1 MGPDLLE
8 RQKELRT
15 LASLVERAVSGRGS
29 TALVVGDAGIGK
41 TSLVRELLASLPRD
55 VRVLAA
61 GCEDLLTP
69 RTLGPLR
76 DAVRGREG
84 PLAEALTSGADQD
97 DVFAAVLAELG
108 SGAPTLLVVDDAHWA
123 DGATFDV
130 LRFLGRRIADLPAML
145 LLTYRDD
152 EAEDG
157 HPLRNLL
164 GGMTGAETVRLRL
177 APLTVDGVTAL
188 AAGAEVDAADLFR
201 LTQGNPFFVTEVLA
215 TAPDVLV
222 PPTVVDAVLA
232 RVGKLSPEA
241 QSAVKRLAVVPGGVE
256 LGLLRMLQPDLAPVG
271 QAEAAGVLTM
281 RGDVLRFRHELAR
294 RTVAEHL
301 PASVR
306 MALHED
312 VLGALLTDPEPDPFR
327 VLHHAVAAGDDEVV
341 VRYGRLAG
349 RAAARAGAHR
359 QAASCFALVL
369 ARGALLTPA
378 QRGGVGEAYAWA
390 LSNSNQLQ
398 AAADEAATAVEQ
410 WRQADDGSRLVRALV
425 TLSRQQWL
433 TEETAQARSSAE
445 LALQLAEDRGDTLD
459 QALAQ
464 LNLGGVLVLV
474 DQEHEGMQ
482 SLRAGIDLAEPLGA
496 EDIVTLATNYLGSAR
511 LQLGD
516 LGGRDDL
523 LRSRD
528 RAHQMANHEFVMRA
542 YYNLAEGLWRL
553 GRYDEALGFIAEGE
567 AYGADR
573 EFQVYAYMFGARRYR
588 RLAMQGRWAEAVSGL
603 REMLDGQGDPGM
615 IGRETL
621 PVLTRLLVRQGHPD
635 ATAYLAESTRHA
647 ARSSVLDWLV
657 PTGLAAIEHAW
668 LSRRPELAGPFPDLL
683 LDRMERPG
691 LSVQRGELMRYLK
704 RLGHDVDPAPGS
716 PLGYEAGI
724 RGDWRSAAEA
734 WSREGDP
741 YERALELA
749 GSGEV
754 APTLEA
760 LTTLDRLG
768 ARPAAALT
776 RRQLRDLGV
785 QRVPRRPREEVVQ
798 NPAGLTVRQVEIVRL
813 LADGLA
819 NADIAKRLVLSP
831 RTVDHHVAA
840 VLQKLHV
847 HSRHDAAAEAR
858 RLGLAD

>member
-1 MGPDLLE
+1 
-8 RQKELRT
+8 
-15 LASLVERAVSGRGS
+15 
-29 TALVVGDAGIGK
+29 
-41 TSLVRELLASLPRD
+41 
-55 VRVLAA
+55 
-61 GCEDLLTP
+61 
-69 RTLGPLR
+69 
-76 DAVRGREG
+76 
-84 PLAEALTSGADQD
+84 
-97 DVFAAVLAELG
+97 
-108 SGAPTLLVVDDAHWA
+108 
-123 DGATFDV
+123 
-130 LRFLGRRIADLPAML
+130 
-145 LLTYRDD
+145 
-152 EAEDG
+152 
-157 HPLRNLL
+157 
-164 GGMTGAETVRLRL
+164 
-177 APLTVDGVTAL
+177 
-188 AAGAEVDAADLFR
+188 
-201 LTQGNPFFVTEVLA
+201 
-215 TAPDVLV
+215 
-222 PPTVVDAVLA
+222 
-232 RVGKLSPEA
+232 
-241 QSAVKRLAVVPGGVE
+241 
-256 LGLLRMLQPDLAPVG
+256 
-271 QAEAAGVLTM
+271 
-281 RGDVLRFRHELAR
+281 
-294 RTVAEHL
+294 
-301 PASVR
+301 
-306 MALHED
+306 
-312 VLGALLTDPEPDPFR
+312 
-327 VLHHAVAAGDDEVV
+327 
-341 VRYGRLAG
+341 
-349 RAAARAGAHR
+349 
-359 QAASCFALVL
+359 
-369 ARGALLTPA
+369 
-378 QRGGVGEAYAWA
+378 
-390 LSNSNQLQ
+390 
-398 AAADEAATAVEQ
+398 
-410 WRQADDGSRLVRALV
+410 
-425 TLSRQQWL
+425 
-433 TEETAQARSSAE
+433 
-445 LALQLAEDRGDTLD
+445 
-459 QALAQ
+459 
-464 LNLGGVLVLV
+464 
-474 DQEHEGMQ
+474 
-482 SLRAGIDLAEPLGA
+482 
-496 EDIVTLATNYLGSAR
+496 
-511 LQLGD
+511 
-516 LGGRDDL
+516 
-523 LRSRD
+523 
-528 RAHQMANHEFVMRA
+528 
-542 YYNLAEGLWRL
+542 
-553 GRYDEALGFIAEGE
+553 
-567 AYGADR
+567 
-573 EFQVYAYMFGARRYR
+573 MFGARRYR

-668 LSRRPELAGPFPDLL
+668 LSRRPELAGGFPDLL